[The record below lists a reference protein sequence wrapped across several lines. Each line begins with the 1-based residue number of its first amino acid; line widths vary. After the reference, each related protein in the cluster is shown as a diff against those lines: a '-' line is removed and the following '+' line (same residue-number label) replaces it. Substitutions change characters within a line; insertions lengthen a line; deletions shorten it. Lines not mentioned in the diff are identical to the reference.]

1 MSTYENLRRIPL
13 FTGLN
18 DQALQALADRAR
30 MSEYGAE
37 ERIVSQSDDVQAFF
51 IVLSGR
57 VKISRSSPR
66 GKEQILY
73 LVEEGQPF
81 CFCTAFTDRPYP
93 VDVTALEPS
102 LVAMIP
108 ARDMEDLARN
118 APGLMLKIVQIL
130 SGRLLEAMNLVEA
143 LALQGTQERIAGF
156 LLHAESCFADEP
168 GTAFSLPISHRE
180 MAKIVGTT
188 SETLSRVIQKLKRR
202 NLIEASGRVIRVV
215 DHAELSDAD
224 YGE

>member
-1 MSTYENLRRIPL
+1 MSNFEYLRRIPL
-13 FTGLN
+13 FASLDET
-18 DQALQALADRAR
+18 ALQALAERAR
-30 MSEYGAE
+30 IGIHESD
-37 ERIVSQSDDVQAFF
+37 ERIVSQSDDVQAFY

-57 VKISRSSPR
+57 VKISRSSPK

-102 LVAMIP
+102 QVAMIP

-156 LLHAESCFADEP
+156 LLHAESCFTDTP
-168 GTAFSLPISHRE
+168 GASFSLPISHRE

-202 NLIEASGRVIRVV
+202 NLIEASGRVIRIV
-215 DHAELSDAD
+215 DHAGLSDAD
-224 YGE
+224 YAE